1 MFLKV
6 LARKAKNKYLWKGF
20 AAVPKALQEL
30 KVVEITQKIKENDFV
45 FRIFELDMGFLMKS
59 CCLFK
64 LG

>member
-30 KVVEITQKIKENDFV
+30 KVVEITQKIKENDYM
-45 FRIFELDMGFLMKS
+45 FRILELDMGFLMK
-59 CCLFK
+59 CCCFLK